1 MSYHSLPGVYGGFSF
16 IAPCRSNCNH
26 SGFLGRSW
34 LELNLNVSLEGGG
47 FIHGLVCE
55 EVVSGENNR

>member
-1 MSYHSLPGVYGGFSF
+1 MTECC
-16 IAPCRSNCNH
+16 ICNH

-34 LELNLNVSLEGGG
+34 LELNLNVSLEG